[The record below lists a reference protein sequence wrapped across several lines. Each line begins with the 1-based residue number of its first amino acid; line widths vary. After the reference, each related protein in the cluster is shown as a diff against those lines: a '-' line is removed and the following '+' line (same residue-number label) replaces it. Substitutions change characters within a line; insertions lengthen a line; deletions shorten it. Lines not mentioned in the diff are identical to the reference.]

1 MRIITLGSGST
12 GNCYLLEL
20 NNKTIVLDCGL
31 KFEDITKDINFPKFR
46 NISFVFVSHSPYHTV
61 TIINQ

>member
-1 MRIITLGSGST
+1 MVLTVLGTGSS

-31 KFEDITKDINFPKFR
+31 KFQDITNNKCFPKFS
-46 NISFVFVSHSPYHTV
+46 NISFVFVSHCRSQRP
-61 TIINQ
+61 